1 MAGGSGFVGRA
12 VCRALERGGYR
23 AVIVSRRLTPAPPGP
38 LAWLPAP
45 LASLLSPGWSSTT
58 WSQRVTW
65 EQLESSGLPPGTVGV
80 VNCSGQ
86 NVLDPLRRWGERL
99 QGELYSSRVGTNQR
113 LARAIARAANP
124 PLAFISM
131 SGAAYY
137 PPCSSVE
144 SGCSETSGGGEHSWM
159 ARLSR
164 DWEAATELPPSVP
177 TRSVQL
183 RSGVV
188 LGREGGLV
196 QQTILPFYL
205 GLGGRMG
212 SGSQY
217 MPWIHVKDLASL
229 VVHCL
234 ETPSCS
240 GPYNAVSP
248 HIVTN
253 SQFVTAFA
261 KTLRRPAIF
270 PAPEFVFRVMF
281 GQERAGIV
289 CDSQV
294 VLPERTVESGFTY
307 QYPSIEEA
315 CAEFAHLSY
324 IDTDSLS
331 HKDQFAHWWQS
342 VSLTVILE
350 FSDSESNTGIQ

>member
-1 MAGGSGFVGRA
+1 MAGLVLVAGGSGFVGRA

-23 AVIVSRRLTPAPPGP
+23 AVIVSRSSAPAPSGP
-38 LAWLPAP
+38 LAWLPAS
-45 LASLLSPGWSSTT
+45 LASLLSPGWASTS
-58 WSQRVTW
+58 WSGRVTW
-65 EQLESSGLPPGTVGV
+65 EQLETSGLPAGTVGV

-86 NVLDPLRRWGERL
+86 NVLDPLRRWGEKL

-113 LARAIARAANP
+113 LAQAIAKTSTP

-137 PPCSSVE
+137 PPCSSVGE
-144 SGCSETSGGGEHSWM
+144 GSSETSGGGEHNWM
-159 ARLSR
+159 ARLSK
-164 DWEAATELPPSVP
+164 DWEAATALPPSVP
-177 TRSVQL
+177 TRTIQL

-212 SGSQY
+212 PGSQY

-229 VVHCL
+229 IVHCL
-234 ETPSCS
+234 ETPSCR

-261 KTLRRPAIF
+261 STLRRPAIF
-270 PAPEFVFRVMF
+270 PAPEFIFRLIF
-281 GQERAGIV
+281 GRERAGIV

-294 VLPERTVESGFTY
+294 VLPLRTVESGFTY
-307 QYPSIEEA
+307 QYGSIEAA
-315 CAEFAHLSY
+315 CGEFAHLAY
-324 IDTDSLS
+324 IDPDTIPS
-331 HKDQFAHWWQS
+331 KD
-342 VSLTVILE
+342 V
-350 FSDSESNTGIQ
+350 